1 MDGFVGKAQFAT
13 ILGCSRPYISQLVK
27 DRRLVLSEDG
37 KLVNV
42 EASLRLLDVSADPSK
57 AGVRERWKALREGR
71 AFEGTASDAGAGD
84 GGSLLLPAGDQLS
97 LAVAP
102 AAATAA
108 PAVKE
113 PNHYHDARTLKEQ
126 AQAQLA
132 QIELA
137 KAQGRAL
144 DGDSTLRAITD
155 VVASARTEIMMF
167 RDRLAPLVAPI
178 TDGRKVYDLIEV
190 ECERLLE
197 KLATRCAAAARD
209 GAAQ

>member
-1 MDGFVGKAQFAT
+1 MDGYVSKAQFAQ
-13 ILGCSRPYISQLVK
+13 IYGCSRPYISQLVK
-27 DRRLVLSEDG
+27 DKRLVLSEDG
-37 KLVNV
+37 KQVNV

-57 AGVRERWKALREGR
+57 AGVRERWAAHREGR
-71 AFEGTASDAGAGD
+71 DFAGTATGVPEPQ
-84 GGSLLLPAGDQLS
+84 GGKG
-97 LAVAP
+97 
-102 AAATAA
+102 AAAEPEQLPIEAAAAAAAAA
-108 PAVKE
+108 PKA
-113 PNHYHDARTLKEQ
+113 PNHYHDARTLREQ

-144 DGDSTLRAITD
+144 DGESTLRAIAD
-155 VVASARTEIMMF
+155 VVTSARTEIMMF

-178 TDGRKVYDLIEV
+178 TDARKVYDLIEA

-197 KLATRCAAAARD
+197 KLAARCEAAARD